1 MKKLDLDA
9 GHLSSLIYLL
19 FPFLALFLNRNQGN
33 TLFLIVVFIIFS
45 IVYTTLI
52 IGHRAL
58 KPWTSYFLLVLHY
71 LGIIYF
77 VYAINPT
84 SSLFLFYSVFA
95 LPLTFRV
102 KLWSKEYFT
111 FLATMLLC
119 LIVTFLYYSE
129 PFYIVMLI
137 IYYFVMNLIMFS
149 NFKRV
154 TEHAYQSEINAQ
166 NEHINVLIADQERN
180 RIGQDLHDTLG
191 HVFASLSLKSELA
204 IKLIDRDLEQAKA
217 EMIEVNQISKEALT
231 QIREIIHNLKTRSFV
246 EEVTALETLLKNA
259 NLEFH
264 FDNASLSQSLPP
276 TKQALLTMI
285 LREAINNVIK
295 HAEATKVSASLSRRD
310 KEIVLTIHD
319 NGKGLTDTS
328 VHLESIEARVALLRG
343 TLEVVNHAG
352 LHMTISIP
360 HGGGLLL

>member
-33 TLFLIVVFIIFS
+33 TVFLIVVFIIFS

-58 KPWTSYFLLVLHY
+58 KPWMSYFLLVLHY

-154 TEHAYQSEINAQ
+154 TEQAYQSEINAQ

-204 IKLIDRDLEQAKA
+204 LKLIDHDIKKAKT
-217 EMIEVNQISKEALT
+217 EVEAINQISKEALT
-231 QIREIIHNLKTRSFV
+231 QIRAIINDLKLLSFE
-246 EEVTALETLLKNA
+246 EEVASLEQLLKNA
-259 NLEFH
+259 NLTFH
-264 FDNASLSQSLPP
+264 FENAAYSHALSP
-276 TKQALLTMI
+276 TKQALLSMI

-295 HAEATKVSASLSRRD
+295 HAEATEVSASLSHHA
-310 KEIVLTIHD
+310 EGIILTICD
-319 NGKGLTDTS
+319 NGKGLNDAD
-328 VHLESIEARVALLRG
+328 VHLQSIEDRIALLRG
-343 TLEVVNHAG
+343 TLKIENHSG
-352 LHMTISIP
+352 LQLTIFVP
-360 HGGGLLL
+360 NGGGIQV